1 MRDCVNQVNQDLS
14 ADHLLA
20 GSQVSRFLVLHK
32 ELDADDGELTRTNKV
47 RRGFIADKYRVLV
60 DALYEGRAEQYIET
74 QVKFEDGRS
83 GSVSATLQLA
93 DATVVKK
100 GRHEAH
106 REAA

>member
-1 MRDCVNQVNQDLS
+1 
-14 ADHLLA
+14 
-20 GSQVSRFLVLHK
+20 
-32 ELDADDGELTRTNKV
+32 
-47 RRGFIADKYRVLV
+47 V